1 MTEFKIQSRDKWN
14 TIVYIMPM
22 WTIVFSQKNIGFLK
36 AKKLNNTQEHKI
48 NKE

>member
-1 MTEFKIQSRDKWN
+1 MPFSEIFKN
-14 TIVYIMPM
+14 TQYCY
-22 WTIVFSQKNIGFLK
+22 FSQKNIGFLK